1 MCQPIHL
8 SSEKSG
14 KSRAG
19 QIESL
24 PLKNIVLGFW
34 NQFIPLSHVG
44 TIMQVRPF
52 SFRNPCPIFIESFR
66 TITLSLHLSS
76 QVLIFQLPT
85 CGNIA
90 SRDHLLHVEQ

>member
-44 TIMQVRPF
+44 TVMQVRPF
-52 SFRNPCPIFIESFR
+52 SFGNPRTIFIESLR
-66 TITLSLHLSS
+66 ATTLSLHLSF
-76 QVLIFQLPT
+76 QVPIFQLPT
-85 CGNIA
+85 CDNIA
-90 SRDHLLHVEQ
+90 SRDHLFRVEQ